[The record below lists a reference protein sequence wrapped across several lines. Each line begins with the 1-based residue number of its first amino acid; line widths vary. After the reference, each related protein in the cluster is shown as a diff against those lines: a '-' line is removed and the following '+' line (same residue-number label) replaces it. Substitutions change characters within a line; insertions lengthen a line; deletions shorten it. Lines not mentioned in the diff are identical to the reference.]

1 MRRQLRRNI
10 FISPRHE
17 GHQQTACGGTAQHV
31 QNHCYPNTR
40 VHMDEIHADVA
51 QDQWAAAENR
61 QQTDADFVIDSSS
74 HRT

>member
-1 MRRQLRRNI
+1 MIPTNNAVPMAPATVRKSTLFHAPSAAAEY

-40 VHMDEIHADVA
+40 VHMDEIHTDVA
-51 QDQWAAAENR
+51 QDQ
-61 QQTDADFVIDSSS
+61 
-74 HRT
+74 